1 LPYYEITWHRND
13 VDVTRLTENGNVGDK
28 AIIIEVSGI
37 DSSLISYSKL
47 GMPLAAISA
56 NNQPSN
62 HSMKTTKRFALGIF
76 LGATCGAV
84 IAGICLM
91 LPTVHQTN
99 SFYNLF
105 VWRNGKLFL
114 TF

>member
-47 GMPLAAISA
+47 GMPLGSDFCKQSTIKSFHE
-56 NNQPSN
+56 NNQ
-62 HSMKTTKRFALGIF
+62 
-76 LGATCGAV
+76 
-84 IAGICLM
+84 
-91 LPTVHQTN
+91 TVCARN
-99 SFYNLF
+99 FS
-105 VWRNGKLFL
+105 WRNLRSGNCRNMPYVADCPPN
-114 TF
+114 